1 MYGWGARISLRTGA
15 AQGIS
20 SSWQISGGPTAVRL
34 FLQYF
39 GYSRWVAGIAG
50 RLCRR
55 TPGRSEDV
63 ELFRLVQNEIS
74 RREMEPR
81 NKKRSATGTFI
92 VRPVCAHCGIEYH
105 GGRLAASQ
113 GSARTYVHGVPKQR
127 LHGEFYD
134 RFVEHGCRQ
143 YNISADALEEALKD
157 LIVRERTSDEYERD
171 VRAILLEKEGFKAS
185 AAEAVATAEARVDSL
200 SAEYRKV
207 VRLATTAG
215 ERGLDEEAFFEELQ
229 RIQQKSA
236 ATR

>member
-1 MYGWGARISLRTGA
+1 MGSD
-15 AQGIS
+15 
-20 SSWQISGGPTAVRL
+20 GGCRAV
-34 FLQYF
+34 
-39 GYSRWVAGIAG
+39 
-50 RLCRR
+50 
-55 TPGRSEDV
+55 
-63 ELFRLVQNEIS
+63 RLVQNEIS

-143 YNISADALEEALKD
+143 YNISADELEEALKD

-171 VRAILLEKEGFKAS
+171 VRAILLEKEGVKAS

-229 RIQQKSA
+229 RIQQKMAAARRELDEAQAFARSRQMAWDRLTSA
-236 ATR
+236 IDETRNLAGTWEKVGWRSGGCSWTGGSSTC